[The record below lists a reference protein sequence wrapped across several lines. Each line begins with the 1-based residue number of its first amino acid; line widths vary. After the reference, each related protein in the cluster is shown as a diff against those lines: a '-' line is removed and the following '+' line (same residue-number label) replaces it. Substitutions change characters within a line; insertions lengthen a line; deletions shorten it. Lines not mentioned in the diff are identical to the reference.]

1 MQNLGSSN
9 EPSSEPHWSW
19 AAACR
24 DMNHTSPHLRNRLCC
39 YSVCGSDSNPWC
51 GFDWLRSI
59 MHRTHKAAGLRV
71 SPHRNPSAKVEQ
83 FSVQGSDRTASG
95 TRRVN
100 GEGCMLVILQIRGI
114 FSHLSGP
121 QSGTKARILPL
132 SNILLVKTR
141 YEFYI
146 LNRST

>member
-1 MQNLGSSN
+1 
-9 EPSSEPHWSW
+9 
-19 AAACR
+19 
-24 DMNHTSPHLRNRLCC
+24 
-39 YSVCGSDSNPWC
+39 
-51 GFDWLRSI
+51 
-59 MHRTHKAAGLRV
+59 MHETHKAAGLRV

-95 TRRVN
+95 TRWVN
-100 GEGCMLVILQIRGI
+100 GEGCMLVILKIRGI

-146 LNRST
+146 LSRST

>member
-1 MQNLGSSN
+1 
-9 EPSSEPHWSW
+9 
-19 AAACR
+19 
-24 DMNHTSPHLRNRLCC
+24 
-39 YSVCGSDSNPWC
+39 
-51 GFDWLRSI
+51 

-121 QSGTKARILPL
+121 QSGTNPALSVPL
-132 SNILLVKTR
+132 SNILLIKTR